1 MSLELFFL
9 LEDFWNN
16 CHWLFFKYFWKSI
29 EINAIGSSLHIDG
42 IHQWSPGLSLFEGF
56 WLLIQFIYCFWICS
70 DVLFFLLSSFGSL
83 NVPGNLYI
91 SSSLTN
97 LLVSIC
103 LHIFFIYLTSLLMSP
118 FSFLIFWVFVLFY
131 KLVCVVEC
139 QFHLFLQ
146 KPHSFFLDI
155 FYVFNRWSLL
165 SFFFLYWLRC

>member
-29 EINAIGSSLHIDG
+29 EINAIGSSLHIRWNSPVKS
-42 IHQWSPGLSLFEGF
+42 WSFIVWRVLITDSIYLLLLDLFRCSL
-56 WLLIQFIYCFWICS
+56 
-70 DVLFFLLSSFGSL
+70 FLLSSFGSL

-165 SFFFLYWLRC
+165 SFFFFID